1 MAKFEGFS
9 ARTRFTAVHNAFFS
23 RLLPEITDITELK
36 ATLFIFYL
44 LYGKRGYPRFVS
56 HKELTGNKGLMSSL
70 KNQEES
76 PQESLRNALEKAV
89 QRGTF
94 LHLSLE
100 QDGKPQDVYFLNT
113 ESDKRAVARIK
124 SGEMALSGLK
134 TAEILHPEVATEET
148 PDIFTL
154 YEQNVGMLTPM
165 IAEELIEA
173 EKLYP
178 ENWIRD
184 AIKEAVSLN
193 KHSWRYIARILE
205 NWSAE
210 GKSDGAYKRDTEKT
224 DPAKYNQQRYGHMVK
239 R

>member
-9 ARTRFTAVHNAFFS
+9 GRMRFTAIPNVFFS
-23 RLLPEITDITELK
+23 SLLPEISDINELK
-36 ATLFIFYL
+36 TTLHIFWL

-56 HKELTGNKGLMSSL
+56 YKELTGSKGLMSSL
-70 KNQEES
+70 KSEEEP
-76 PQESLRNALEKAV
+76 PQERLHNALEKAV
-89 QRGTF
+89 KRGTF
-94 LHLSLE
+94 LRLSLE
-100 QDGKPQDVYFLNT
+100 QDGKLEDIYLLNT
-113 ESDKRAVARIK
+113 ESDKRAVAKIK
-124 SGEMALSGLK
+124 AGELVLSGLK
-134 TAEILHPEVATEET
+134 AAGDAYPEAVEEKP
-148 PDIFTL
+148 PDIFTI

-184 AIKEAVSLN
+184 AIREAVSLN

-210 GKSDGAYKRDTEKT
+210 GKSDGAHKRDTEKT
-224 DPAKYNQQRYGHMVK
+224 GPAKYNQQRYDHMVK

>member
-1 MAKFEGFS
+1 MGQFKGFS
-9 ARTRFTAVHNAFFS
+9 AKMRFTAIPNIFFS
-23 RLLPEITDITELK
+23 SLLPEISDITELK
-36 ATLFIFYL
+36 TTLHIFWL
-44 LYGKRGYPRFVS
+44 LYGKRGYQRFVS
-56 HKELTGNKGLMSSL
+56 YIELLGSKGLMSSL
-70 KNQEES
+70 GNQGE
-76 PQESLRNALEKAV
+76 PPDKLLRDALEKAV
-89 QRGTF
+89 QRGTI
-94 LHLSLE
+94 LHLTLE
-100 QDGKPQDVYFLNT
+100 RDGRPEAIYLLNT
-113 ESDKRAVARIK
+113 ESDKRAVTKIK
-124 SGEMALSGLK
+124 SGELALSGLR
-134 TAEILHPEVATEET
+134 TGGNVYPEVATEKT

-154 YEQNVGMLTPM
+154 YEQNVGMLTPI

-210 GKSDGAYKRDTEKT
+210 GKSDGAHKRDTKKT
-224 DPAKYNQQRYGHMVK
+224 DQAKYNQQRYGHMVK